1 MIVSEL
7 IEKLKTLPPTA
18 PVHIRD
24 MEWADTL
31 PLGRVLYLKEGDG
44 DVCDRTKTPLNVVI
58 MDHN

>member
-24 MEWADTL
+24 MGWGDTM
-31 PLGRVLYLKEGDG
+31 PLGRAVFLYVG
-44 DVCDRTKTPLNVVI
+44 V
-58 MDHN
+58 